1 MSRHDD
7 TDPVE
12 PDETAADDVV
22 EHVEL
27 SAVVMLRPGPGDT
40 LPDPA
45 TVESLRST
53 FERLGF
59 DVGPAVALSFSIS
72 GSDALFDH
80 RFPSTAPTIAL
91 LGSGSAADAPSSE
104 VMLALDD
111 LHDRDELAGVAAI
124 FFPER
129 PDFGPG
135 NP

>member
-1 MSRHDD
+1 MICGDE
-7 TDPVE
+7 TEPVE
-12 PDETAADDVV
+12 PDEGATDDVAEPV
-22 EHVEL
+22 VV
-27 SAVVMLRPGPGDT
+27 SAVVMLRPGPSDT

-45 TVESLRST
+45 AVEALRST

-72 GSDALFDH
+72 GPDALFDD
-80 RFPSTAPTIAL
+80 RFPSTAPTLEL
-91 LGSGSAADAPSSE
+91 LESASGSE

-111 LHDRDELAGVAAI
+111 LRPRDELAGVAAI